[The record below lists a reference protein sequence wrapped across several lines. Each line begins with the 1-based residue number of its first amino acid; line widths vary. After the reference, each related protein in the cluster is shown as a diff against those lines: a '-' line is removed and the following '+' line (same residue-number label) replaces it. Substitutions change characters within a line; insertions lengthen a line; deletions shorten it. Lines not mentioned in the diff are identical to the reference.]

1 MIVTCLYVC
10 VFLLAVFMYLFSYTQ
25 SKMLIDIHFLIGCFA
40 VFDMNNS
47 IYPSA
52 FFFSL
57 CLSSRSFQLKENW
70 VLCCFYFFLVLP
82 SSLAQVKDI
91 TVPWEKICQR
101 ERERKMFPDHERKVL
116 FLFLQ
121 VVFLF
126 FCTVRSDN
134 G

>member
-40 VFDMNNS
+40 VFDMNNC

-57 CLSSRSFQLKENW
+57 CLSSGSFQLKENW

-101 ERERKMFPDHERKVL
+101 EREKDVSGSWKKSTFLISTSCFFVL
-116 FLFLQ
+116 LYGKI
-121 VVFLF
+121 
-126 FCTVRSDN
+126 R
-134 G
+134 